1 MSAEEVSFPVEP
13 HPLAG
18 IGVHAGGRIHKTVA
32 VVNCKVDEAV
42 MRKCIVTTPLISEDR
57 CTRSHT
63 LFYQS
68 DEGVVVTS
76 IIRTLHKK
84 ALSSGTTESTKYP
97 LAKDSSAAIDESKL
111 PNLDSSIS
119 IRCPGPPI
127 FVGLPPVPRRSSAM
141 QRRRDVKR
149 CLTVA
154 ARSDRSLAQLQT
166 LTPLQ
171 NSQSRCR
178 NPEKGIFRV

>member
-18 IGVHAGGRIHKTVA
+18 ISVHAGGRIHKTVA

-97 LAKDSSAAIDESKL
+97 LAKDSSAAMIFSVAELGLVYLYQVSWST
-111 PNLDSSIS
+111 NLCRAATSTKK
-119 IRCPGPPI
+119 I
-127 FVGLPPVPRRSSAM
+127 FSHAEAQGCEEVSHRRST
-141 QRRRDVKR
+141 QRQESG
-149 CLTVA
+149 TVA
-154 ARSDRSLAQLQT
+154 DTNTIAEQ
-166 LTPLQ
+166 P
-171 NSQSRCR
+171 
-178 NPEKGIFRV
+178 K